1 MDGSLDLLAVW
12 PNNRLRAF
20 GSLGE
25 EVAAISP
32 PVQDGLTAAYVRN
45 LGWTADVLDA
55 EAADWMPADV
65 AAEVERRRPRL
76 VMVSSDQVN
85 TGDVTK
91 MAAAGET
98 VRAIKN
104 RCPDVPVLLEGVV
117 PSAYPERMLRE
128 EGADYACQGEA
139 YDPVVALLAVA
150 GIWARYGDEVVP
162 SVRSPPFKEVDRLPL
177 TAWDLMPPSRYRAHH
192 WHCFDRLSDRT
203 PYASIFT
210 NFGCPYGCTFCS
222 VNVVAGGPNFRA
234 HTPGYVLN
242 EIDLL
247 VKRYGVR
254 NIRILDN
261 VFTIRQDLVEELCD
275 GLIARGY
282 DLNLWAYAR
291 VESVRSP
298 DLLRKMRRAGIRW
311 LAYGIEAAH
320 ERVRSAVEKSS
331 SQKVIDRA
339 IEWTQEA
346 GIWIVGNFIFGLPE
360 DDLESMRMSLD
371 MAKRWNFEWANFYF
385 AMAYPG
391 ARLHDQMVAEGVE
404 MPRDWSAYGQYSPN
418 ARPLSTR
425 YVDWRQIVKF
435 RDEAFMEYYTN
446 PAYLGMIQKKFG
458 PDSVAFV
465 RRILAEPMR
474 RNLA

>member
-1 MDGSLDLLAVW
+1 
-12 PNNRLRAF
+12 
-20 GSLGE
+20 
-25 EVAAISP
+25 
-32 PVQDGLTAAYVRN
+32 
-45 LGWTADVLDA
+45 
-55 EAADWMPADV
+55 
-65 AAEVERRRPRL
+65 
-76 VMVSSDQVN
+76 
-85 TGDVTK
+85 
-91 MAAAGET
+91 
-98 VRAIKN
+98 
-104 RCPDVPVLLEGVV
+104 
-117 PSAYPERMLRE
+117 
-128 EGADYACQGEA
+128 
-139 YDPVVALLAVA
+139 
-150 GIWARYGDEVVP
+150 
-162 SVRSPPFKEVDRLPL
+162 
-177 TAWDLMPPSRYRAHH
+177 MPPSRYRAHH